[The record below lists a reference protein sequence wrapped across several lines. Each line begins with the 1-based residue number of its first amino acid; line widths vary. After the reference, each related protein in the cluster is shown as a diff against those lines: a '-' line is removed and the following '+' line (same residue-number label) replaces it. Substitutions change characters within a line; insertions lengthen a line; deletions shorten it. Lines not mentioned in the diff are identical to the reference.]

1 MGIFNKIKQLFKSP
15 LEELLEE
22 LSDRKS
28 LTYAKKNEEYHL
40 GCLPSLPDNRDF
52 KWSVAASTIAALPTS
67 IDLRSKFPMPA
78 FDQGRLGSCVAQA
91 TSAAIQF
98 DRYKQRKISYKP
110 SPLFI
115 YYNARALQ
123 GQINEDAGTSVTA
136 AMKTVNHDGA
146 CSESNWT
153 YNISKFAVK
162 PSAKAY
168 KEALKA
174 QVIGYYR
181 LNNTLAEM
189 KGCLAE
195 GFPFVCGV
203 TIYGSFISHTTAVS
217 GDVSIP
223 AKTEPLLGGHAI
235 LIVGYD
241 DATGKFIGRNSWGT
255 NWGKQGY
262 FTIPYE
268 YLINPLLA
276 WDFWVIKAVE

>member
-1 MGIFNKIKQLFKSP
+1 LGIFNKIKQLFKSP
-15 LEELLEE
+15 VEELLEE
-22 LSDRKS
+22 RLNATSTPR
-28 LTYAKKNEEYHL
+28 YHL
-40 GCLPSLPDNRDF
+40 GCLPSLPDHRDF
-52 KWSVAASTIAALPTS
+52 KFIASVATASLPAS
-67 IDLRSKFPMPA
+67 VDLRPQFPMVP

-91 TSAAIQF
+91 TAAAIQF
-98 DRYKQRKISYKP
+98 DRYKQKKISYTP
-110 SPLFI
+110 SRLFI

-123 GQINEDAGTSVTA
+123 GQVNEDAGTTVTS

-153 YNISKFAVK
+153 YNIAKFAVK

-168 KEALKA
+168 REALKA
-174 QVIGYYR
+174 QVVAYYR
-181 LNNTLAEM
+181 LNNTLDEM
-189 KGCLAE
+189 KTCLAS

-203 TIYGSFISHTTAVS
+203 TVYGSFISHTTAVS
-217 GDVSIP
+217 GDVPIP
-223 AKTEPLLGGHAI
+223 SKTEPLLGGHAI

-268 YLINPLLA
+268 YLTNPSLA